1 MLHLIIEKQF
11 SVAQQ
16 CVSIN
21 GDKCPRFLL
30 ENQMSL
36 IKSYKSFVASKLA
49 WAEALADALGN
60 KKYLPEAV
68 VESLAEAHA
77 EAYGEKYGETIYFQ
91 QSAGGSWYFY
101 SDEACEREQRH
112 DAATK
117 QWQRNVAPYH
127 KVTKKAP
134 SRTSKQVDKVAKKIE
149 QLRAEFT
156 KAELKRIA
164 SGITQ

>member
-1 MLHLIIEKQF
+1 MGTNVPVFFWRNK
-11 SVAQQ
+11 
-16 CVSIN
+16 
-21 GDKCPRFLL
+21 
-30 ENQMSL
+30 MSL
-36 IKSYKSFVASKLA
+36 IKSYKSFVSSKLA
-49 WAEALADALGN
+49 WSEALATALG
-60 KKYLPEAV
+60 KKDYLPEDV
-68 VESLAEAHA
+68 VESLAQAHA

-134 SRTSKQVDKVAKKIE
+134 SRTSKQVDEVAKAIT
-149 QLRAEFT
+149 QLRNKFT

>member
-1 MLHLIIEKQF
+1 
-11 SVAQQ
+11 
-16 CVSIN
+16 
-21 GDKCPRFLL
+21 
-30 ENQMSL
+30 MSL
-36 IKSYKSFVASKLA
+36 ITSYKSFVKAKFA
-49 WAEALADALGN
+49 WADALATALG
-60 KKYLPEAV
+60 KKDYLPEAV

-127 KVTKKAP
+127 KVTKKAA
-134 SRTSKQVDKVAKKIE
+134 SRTSTKVDLVE
-149 QLRAEFT
+149 QKSKSIKAWGMT
-156 KAELKRIA
+156 KAQVLKAVELAFAK
-164 SGITQ
+164 

>member
-1 MLHLIIEKQF
+1 
-11 SVAQQ
+11 
-16 CVSIN
+16 
-21 GDKCPRFLL
+21 
-30 ENQMSL
+30 MSL
-36 IKSYKSFVASKLA
+36 IKSYKSFVIGKLA
-49 WAEALADALGN
+49 WAEDLATALG
-60 KKYLPEAV
+60 KKDYLPESV

-127 KVTKKAP
+127 KVTKKA
-134 SRTSKQVDKVAKKIE
+134 SSHTSKQVDQVVVKSKTIKTWGM
-149 QLRAEFT
+149 T
-156 KAELKRIA
+156 KAQVLKAVELAFAK
-164 SGITQ
+164 

>member
-1 MLHLIIEKQF
+1 
-11 SVAQQ
+11 
-16 CVSIN
+16 
-21 GDKCPRFLL
+21 
-30 ENQMSL
+30 MSL
-36 IKSYKSFVASKLA
+36 IKSYKSFVSSKLA
-49 WAEALADALGN
+49 WSEALATALGN
-60 KKYLPEAV
+60 KTYLPEVV

-127 KVTKKAP
+127 KVTKKA
-134 SRTSKQVDKVAKKIE
+134 SSHTSKKVDPIAVKSKAIKSWGM
-149 QLRAEFT
+149 T
-156 KAELKRIA
+156 KAQVLKAVELAFAK
-164 SGITQ
+164 